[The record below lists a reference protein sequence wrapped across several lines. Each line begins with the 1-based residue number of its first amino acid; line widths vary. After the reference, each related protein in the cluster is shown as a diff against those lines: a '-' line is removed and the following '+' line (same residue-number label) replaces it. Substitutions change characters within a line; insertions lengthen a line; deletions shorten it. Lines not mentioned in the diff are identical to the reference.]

1 MHIFVTF
8 LKGKVNV
15 TYNETS
21 SQLNQSINL
30 KINVILQS
38 DDRSDEEKDDVVGD
52 LEEFRDDGDSIPKAS
67 TNPSVT
73 IQPSNEEKKLLD
85 LDIMPNLSS
94 LVEPTK
100 AQRLEYTS
108 SSSFRRK
115 RPRRPGGGGSR
126 SRPTTPTPTRRPGSR
141 PPTPPTPA
149 TETDFLYDSGI
160 KKVLGTRR
168 QTKMQLLK
176 FDYGFH

>member
-115 RPRRPGGGGSR
+115 RPGGGGSR